1 MKLSLT
7 FLTIAALFQSAI
19 AFAPIASVNRI
30 ATAPTTSSGSSSS
43 TAVFADGDDDDDDEA
58 GLDLNLEEMFDMYV
72 FVSRICLLDRCRHIY
87 IYVCV
92 CVCVFVYVYICVCKK
107 ALSVFMMCVF
117 MHSSLFIITYVSHF
131 FVS

>member
-30 ATAPTTSSGSSSS
+30 ATAPTTSSSSSSS

-58 GLDLNLEEMFDMYV
+58 GLDLNLEEMFDMFDAADKGEDFDDAIDKV
-72 FVSRICLLDRCRHIY
+72 
-87 IYVCV
+87 
-92 CVCVFVYVYICVCKK
+92 KGN
-107 ALSVFMMCVF
+107 
-117 MHSSLFIITYVSHF
+117 
-131 FVS
+131 

>member
-19 AFAPIASVNRI
+19 AFAPIASINRI
-30 ATAPTTSSGSSSS
+30 ATAPTTSSSSSSS

-72 FVSRICLLDRCRHIY
+72 FVSRICLLDRYRYRY
-87 IYVCV
+87 ICV
-92 CVCVFVYVYICVCKK
+92 CVCVFVYVCICVCKK
-107 ALSVFMMCVF
+107 ALSVFMMCVY
-117 MHSSLFIITYVSHF
+117 S
-131 FVS
+131 

>member
-19 AFAPIASVNRI
+19 AFAPIASINRI
-30 ATAPTTSSGSSSS
+30 ATAPTTSSSSSSS

-72 FVSRICLLDRCRHIY
+72 FVSRICLLDRYRYIY
-87 IYVCV
+87 ICV
-92 CVCVFVYVYICVCKK
+92 CVCAC
-107 ALSVFMMCVF
+107 LSMCVF
-117 MHSSLFIITYVSHF
+117 VCVKKLCLYS
-131 FVS
+131 